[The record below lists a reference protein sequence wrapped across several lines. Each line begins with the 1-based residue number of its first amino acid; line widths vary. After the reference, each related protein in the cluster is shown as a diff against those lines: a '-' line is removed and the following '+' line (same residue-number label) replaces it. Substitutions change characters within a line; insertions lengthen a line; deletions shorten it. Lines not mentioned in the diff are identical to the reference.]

1 MENKIP
7 EEWIEMVRS
16 QECSGKSASAW
27 CKENGIASSTFYYR
41 RKKVKEAEKEEI
53 GSVSEKNEVVRI
65 EFKDEERT
73 SGLPVVNNE
82 KIRMIKGDVLFEFPL
97 SVTGEILSAV
107 MRGGGLC

>member
-41 RKKVKEAEKEEI
+41 RKKVKEAVKEEI

-82 KIRMIKGDVLFEFPL
+82 KIRMIKGDVLEFPL

>member
-27 CKENGIASSTFYYR
+27 CKENGIAYSTFYYR
-41 RKKVKEAEKEEI
+41 CKKVKEEI

-73 SGLPVVNNE
+73 SGLPAVNNE

-107 MRGGGLC
+107 MRGGRLC